1 MARDKLPI
9 SIELP
14 PHFLEEEVRCGYV
27 VSSQMKKIW
36 AVELDLLAKFDAVC
50 KKHGIT
56 YVALWGTALG
66 AVRHKGFIPWDDD
79 IDVGMDRCNYDKL
92 CKVAPMEFTHPYFF
106 QNALTDRAFFIPLA
120 RLRNSETTA
129 AIHGFDTPDYNNG
142 IYIDIDI
149 LDGLAM
155 SKLQWHL
162 QNFLKHLLLIPIQ
175 AYYQKERLGENRFKK
190 LCRFLRPCW
199 HMLKYETWCT
209 GYRKVR
215 SMYTD
220 SSVRMGI
227 SYSFLPSEWRSW
239 MAKDEMTRVR
249 RVRFEFMTIPI
260 FESCGEY
267 LSRCYDN
274 YLEFPPEGERGTWH
288 LEQVHF
294 DPCVSYVD
302 YLSKGV

>member
-1 MARDKLPI
+1 MVRDKLPI

-162 QNFLKHLLLIPIQ
+162 QNLLKHLLLIPMQ
-175 AYYQKERLGENRFKK
+175 TYYRKRWEGVNLLKK
-190 LCRFLRPCW
+190 FGHFLRPCW
-199 HMLKYETWCT
+199 RLLKYDTWCT
-209 GYRKVR
+209 CYRKVR
-215 SMYTD
+215 CMYTNCSD
-220 SSVRMGI
+220 RLGI
-227 SYSFLPSEWRSW
+227 SYSFIPMEWKSYVL
-239 MAKDEMTRVR
+239 KEEMLHLRVCP
-249 RVRFEFMTIPI
+249 FEFMTIPV
-260 FESCGEY
+260 FDSSREY
-267 LSRCYDN
+267 LSRCFGDYMK
-274 YLEFPPEGERGTWH
+274 FPPEEERGVWH
-288 LEQVHF
+288 SRQVHY
-294 DPCVSYVD
+294 DPDVPFRD
-302 YLSKGV
+302 YLSKEV